1 MPPMPP
7 ASLHQVRGPQSAD
20 DLVIAIA
27 LTATWMLATG
37 RRLRCDMPLLHDLNA
52 RELID
57 FWADDHITP
66 GSDIHAGLPERERH
80 DDLIPSPLHHYV
92 A

>member
-1 MPPMPP
+1 VPLVAPPSP
-7 ASLHQVRGPQSAD
+7 HQLRGPQSAD
-20 DLVIAIA
+20 DVVIAIA
-27 LTATWMLATG
+27 LTTTWMLATG
-37 RRLRCDMPLLHDLNA
+37 RRLRSDMPLLHDLNA

-66 GSDIHAGLPERERH
+66 DPDHHAGLPEREHH
-80 DDLIPSPLHHYV
+80 DCIPSPLHHCV